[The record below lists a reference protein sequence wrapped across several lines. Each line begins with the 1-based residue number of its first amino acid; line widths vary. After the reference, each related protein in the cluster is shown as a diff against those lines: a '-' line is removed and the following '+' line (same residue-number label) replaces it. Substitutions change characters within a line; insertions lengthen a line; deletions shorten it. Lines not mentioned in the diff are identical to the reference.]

1 MSEEMILVPKRV
13 MTMTTTIGFMI
24 AVRAIRSR
32 DHLSLIDAY
41 ETAEEL
47 HEKYFGHRKYSEYQS
62 FYVMY
67 KRKK

>member
-1 MSEEMILVPKRV
+1 MTEEMILVPKRV
-13 MTMTTTIGFMI
+13 MRMTTTIGFLL
-24 AVRAIRSR
+24 AVRSIRSR
-32 DHLSLIDAY
+32 DDLNLIDAY
-41 ETAEEL
+41 ESAEEL